1 MGPPETNWNE
11 MTPPNVATRTEAAM
25 DPRPNEPITP
35 FDDLAGDLT
44 EDLAGDL
51 AEDLADEAVST
62 PAPASAPAA
71 AATAPRKKTPATL
84 FEIGVVYRKNSRY
97 YLAVSERTL
106 ITFKNGTLQE
116 IRPYAR
122 YDVVRSISV
131 EELCQRWSI
140 TLDCLDEATARYLA
154 PSAEGVKPRPRGSR
168 RQRAVDEM
176 AWRSLRTIRLLAG

>member
-1 MGPPETNWNE
+1 MDPLGE
-11 MTPPNVATRTEAAM
+11 MTSFPGLNPAINPSAIPVAGVSEEMALESTE
-25 DPRPNEPITP
+25 
-35 FDDLAGDLT
+35 LLT
-44 EDLAGDL
+44 QPVL
-51 AEDLADEAVST
+51 
-62 PAPASAPAA
+62 PAKRKAPV
-71 AATAPRKKTPATL
+71 TL

-106 ITFKNGTLQE
+106 ITFKNGQQQE

-131 EELCQRWSI
+131 EELCGKWGI
-140 TLDCLDEATARYLA
+140 TLDFLDEVTSRYLA

-168 RQRAVDEM
+168 RQRAADEL